1 MITDLKPY
9 PQMKESGVEWLG
21 KVPDHWAVRR
31 LKTLCSRSALY
42 GANVAATS
50 YTTTGVR
57 FLRTT
62 DITEDGR
69 LKGRGVF
76 LPEKLVR
83 DYLLAEGDLL
93 ISRSGTIGRSFLYHP
108 GTHGPCAYAGYLVR
122 FVPVLEV
129 LPKYIFFFT
138 KSQAFAGFLRVMAIS
153 STIENVNGEK
163 YANSPLPLPPSSEQA
178 AIVRYLDHVDRR
190 IQRYIRAKQKLIALL
205 EEQKQAVIHQAVTG
219 RIDVRTGRP
228 YPAYKNSGVEWL
240 GEVPE
245 HWEAKRLKSLVRRID
260 QGVSPQAE
268 NYLADGTAWG
278 VLKAGCVN
286 RGVFRES
293 EHKRLAAGF
302 TFDSVLAVTEGDVLV
317 SRASGSPHL
326 VGSVGRVLSLKY
338 KLILSDKTFRPI
350 FNQGIDPDFMVLV
363 MNSRYY
369 RQQVEQAISGAEG
382 LANNL
387 LLSSL
392 RAFFFAVPSTDEQH
406 DIVGHLRRSTNEL
419 SATIAQA
426 EREIDLLREYRTRL
440 IADVVTGK
448 LDVREAAARLPEEA
462 DDRNPIDE
470 AGLPAEEPA
479 TGSKRAKVTLLK

>member
-1 MITDLKPY
+1 MIADLNPY
-9 PQMKESGVEWLG
+9 PVMKDSGVEWLG
-21 KVPDHWAVRR
+21 EVPEHWEVRR

-62 DITEDGR
+62 DITEEGH
-69 LKGRGVF
+69 LKSRGVF

-83 DYLLAEGDLL
+83 DYLLAKGDVL

-122 FVPVLEV
+122 FVPVLDV
-129 LPKYIFFFT
+129 LPKYIFLFT
-138 KSQAFAGFLRVMAIS
+138 KTQAFTGFLRVMAIS

-163 YANSPLPLPPSSEQA
+163 YANSPLPLPPIPEQA

-190 IQRYIRAKQKLIALL
+190 IQRYIRAKKKLIVLL
-205 EEQKQAVIHQAVTG
+205 EEQKQAVIHHAVTG
-219 RIDVRTGRP
+219 QIDVRTARP
-228 YPAYKNSGVEWL
+228 YPAYKPSGVEWL
-240 GEVPE
+240 GKVPE
-245 HWEAKRLKSLVRRID
+245 HWEVKRLKSLVRRID
-260 QGVSPQAE
+260 QGVSPQAD

-286 RGVFRES
+286 WGVFRES
-293 EHKRLAAGF
+293 EHKRLATGF
-302 TFDSVLAVTEGDVLV
+302 AFDPVLAVVAGDVLV

-326 VGSVGRVLSLKY
+326 VGSVGRVSSLKY

-350 FNQGIDPDFMVLV
+350 FNRGIDPDFMVLV

-387 LLSSL
+387 TLSSL
-392 RAFFFAVPSTDEQH
+392 RAFFFVVPPTDEQH

-419 SATIAQA
+419 NAAVAQT

-448 LDVREAAARLPEEA
+448 LDVCETATQLQ
-462 DDRNPIDE
+462 DE
-470 AGLPAEEPA
+470 IEEPQPGGENEA
-479 TGSKRAKVTLLK
+479 WSEPVDDGIEPSEAQH